1 MNETGRLS
9 VYALAG
15 LILAAAA
22 IAAVNFSLPSL
33 QAHTG
38 TLVFSVA
45 DAAPSVPNT
54 TVSKIYL
61 TIDQIMIHRENNDT
75 TNNSSDWTTIAI
87 TPSKTIELLSLRNI
101 SENFPQLATTK
112 LPAGT
117 YNLIFLRIANASATM
132 SGMNRTVIVPSGMLK
147 IPEIRIVISDG
158 GVTNI
163 LIDIGYD
170 SIHLNGNTRV
180 LMLRPVAHILSQ
192 SHP

>member
-1 MNETGRLS
+1 MNPTRQLTL
-9 VYALAG
+9 YALTG
-15 LILAAAA
+15 LLLAATA
-22 IAAVNFSLPSL
+22 IAAVNLTLPSL
-33 QAHTG
+33 MAHEG

-45 DAAPSVPNT
+45 DAAPSAPNV

-75 TNNSSDWTTIAI
+75 ANDTRDWTTIAI
-87 TPSKTIELLSLRNI
+87 TPAKTVELLSLKNL

-117 YNLIFLRIANASATM
+117 YNLIFLRVATATATM
-132 SGMNRTVIVPSGMLK
+132 NGVNQTVRVPSGMLK

-170 SIHLNGNTRV
+170 SVHVNRELI
-180 LMLRPVAHILSQ
+180 LRPVAHILSQ
-192 SHP
+192 

>member
-1 MNETGRLS
+1 MNETKRLTT
-9 VYALAG
+9 YALAG
-15 LILAAAA
+15 LLLAAAA
-22 IAAVNFSLPSL
+22 IAAVTFSLPSL

-45 DAAPSVPNT
+45 DAAPSSPNT

-75 TNNSSDWTTIAI
+75 ANATSDWTTIAI
-87 TPSKTIELLSLRNI
+87 SPAKTIELLSLRNI
-101 SENFPQLATTK
+101 SEHFPQLATTK

-117 YNLIFLRIANASATM
+117 YNLIFLRVTNAMATM
-132 SGMNRTVIVPSGMLK
+132 NGVNQTVRVPSGMLK

-163 LIDIGYD
+163 LIDIGYESVHVNKD
-170 SIHLNGNTRV
+170 LI
-180 LMLRPVAHILSQ
+180 LRPVAHILSQ
-192 SHP
+192 

>member
-1 MNETGRLS
+1 M
-9 VYALAG
+9 AG

-22 IAAVNFSLPSL
+22 IVGVTFSLPSL

-45 DAAPSVPNT
+45 DDAPSSNA

-61 TIDQIMIHRENNDT
+61 TIDQIMIHRENDDTANDA
-75 TNNSSDWTTIAI
+75 NDWTTIAI
-87 TPSKTIELLSLRNI
+87 TPAKTIELLSLRSI

-117 YNLIFLRIANASATM
+117 YNLIWLRIDNATAIM
-132 SGMNRTVIVPSGMLK
+132 KGVNQTVRVPSGMLK

-170 SIHLNGNTRV
+170 SLHVNKELI
-180 LMLRPVAHILSQ
+180 LRPVAHILSQ
-192 SHP
+192 

>member
-1 MNETGRLS
+1 MNEARRIS
-9 VYALAG
+9 IYALAG
-15 LILAAAA
+15 LLLAATA
-22 IAAVNFSLPSL
+22 IAAVNLSLPSL

-45 DAAPSVPNT
+45 DAAPSAPNT

-61 TIDQIMIHRENNDT
+61 TVDQIMIHRENNDT
-75 TNNSSDWTTIAI
+75 ANATGDWTTIPI
-87 TPSKTIELLSLRNI
+87 TPAKTIELLSLRNI

-112 LPAGT
+112 LTAGT
-117 YNLIFLRIANASATM
+117 YNLISLRIANATATM
-132 SGMNRTVIVPSGMLK
+132 SGKNQTVIVPSGMLK

-170 SIHLNGNTRV
+170 SIHLNGNSRV